1 MKAVDRNG
9 FTPIMTAADCGNYDA
24 FNAMVAVDKGRDALK
39 TALFEAAKNPN
50 VRALKVTFGSIY
62 FI

>member
-9 FTPIMTAADCGNYDA
+9 FTPLMTAANWENYDA
-24 FNAMVAVDKGRDALK
+24 FNAMVMVDKGHDTLK

-50 VRALKVTFGSIY
+50 VQALKVIFGNIY
-62 FI
+62 LI